1 MPTTPDGFPG
11 MPEGFAQILARAKQA
26 QEDVA
31 RARASLQAVTVEGRA
46 GGGMVTAVCDGTGE
60 LVRLRFEPGLL
71 AREEAGVVEDL
82 VVAAVR
88 DARRKAAELERK
100 TMGGVMGAMTGGL
113 PIPPGLADLLGGS

>member
-1 MPTTPDGFPG
+1 VPNRSDGFPG
-11 MPEGFAQILARAKQA
+11 LPGDLSQLLARAQKA

-31 RARASLQAVTVEGRA
+31 RARASLAAMTAEGRA
-46 GGGMVTAVCDGTGE
+46 GAGMVTATCDGTGE

-88 DARRKAAELERK
+88 DARRKAAELERT
-100 TMGGVMGAMTGGL
+100 TMAGVMGGLTGGL
-113 PIPPGLADLLGGS
+113 PVPPGLADLLGRS